1 MVKCE
6 IEILGPSMGPS
17 GVQVR
22 SAQHRPITF
31 QLRRIVRCCSHEKQT
46 RYAVVILSNC
56 LATK

>member
-31 QLRRIVRCCSHEKQT
+31 QLRRIVCGA
-46 RYAVVILSNC
+46 AVMKNRLDMQ
-56 LATK
+56 